1 MEGQKRT
8 YWSQVNLWMEK
19 SLERDQ
25 QLLKAPKL
33 ISFFVWFALNSTWR
47 TIFTGYTFLSLS
59 LGCTLRQLKKHN
71 SAANLKPHFHE
82 PLQAWLQNGLFAQA
96 TITAWL
102 DAAHQDAVY
111 KSWLALLYPHFSNI
125 HVRECS
131 LCSLQS
137 QDPQHPQQ
145 GMLFLFF
152 FLLSQTLWKSLWLLD
167 YLQGDQ
173 LIWSQAAEEQW
184 KPPAN
189 TLSDA
194 HCLMLEGKPETSW
207 QC

>member
-1 MEGQKRT
+1 MENHFYRVHLPFPLLGMHTETVKEAQLSCQ
-8 YWSQVNLWMEK
+8 SQT
-19 SLERDQ
+19 
-25 QLLKAPKL
+25 
-33 ISFFVWFALNSTWR
+33 SFPWT
-47 TIFTGYTFLSLS
+47 
-59 LGCTLRQLKKHN
+59 
-71 SAANLKPHFHE
+71 
-82 PLQAWLQNGLFAQA
+82 LQAWLQNGLFAQA
-96 TITAWL
+96 SVTAWL
-102 DAAHQDAVY
+102 DTARQDAVY

-189 TLSDA
+189 TSDA